1 MAKNLQPIVPSDQ
14 EADVLFKAQMK
25 IADVVLGYWKQGLIA
40 IGVFL
45 LITLVVG
52 LTTNYIRESKRDV
65 SAQVAR
71 VDRELPRPD
80 PLALYG
86 LTPPDDLNNPER
98 VEALRKAAEGYEAIG
113 RASSGVAAAEAWI
126 KAGDV
131 WGRVKDTEREI
142 QAFESA
148 WKASQSGVVGYSAG
162 NRLAILHLQAGEK
175 EKAREILR
183 KIATEQDGYLA
194 EQALLDL
201 MTQAAGEGDTTTVQ
215 KSAAEFRVRFPSSP
229 RLDRVTLLESSG
241 AQPTTGS

>member
-86 LTPPDDLNNPER
+86 LTD
-98 VEALRKAAEGYEAIG
+98 RK
-113 RASSGVAAAEAWI
+113 S
-126 KAGDV
+126 
-131 WGRVKDTEREI
+131 
-142 QAFESA
+142 
-148 WKASQSGVVGYSAG
+148 VV
-162 NRLAILHLQAGEK
+162 
-175 EKAREILR
+175 
-183 KIATEQDGYLA
+183 
-194 EQALLDL
+194 
-201 MTQAAGEGDTTTVQ
+201 
-215 KSAAEFRVRFPSSP
+215 
-229 RLDRVTLLESSG
+229 
-241 AQPTTGS
+241 